1 MTDGKRSRMRR
12 HSPEFRIE
20 IAQRMLAGE
29 CVMALSKRYGLPRS
43 MMYRWRDAYQK
54 GGPAAVS
61 GPVGRP
67 GGVGGSVPAA
77 AKGDREERLRREVAE
92 LQRKVGQQAVEVD
105 FFRKVFKRVEEL
117 PKANRRGGGASTP
130 RSDE

>member
-1 MTDGKRSRMRR
+1 MTDGKRPRMRR
-12 HSPEFRIE
+12 YSPEFRIE

-29 CVMALSKRYGLPRS
+29 CVMALSKRHGLPRS
-43 MMYRWRDAYQK
+43 MMYRWREAYQK
-54 GGPAAVS
+54 AGPAALS
-61 GPVGRP
+61 GSVGRP
-67 GGVGGSVPAA
+67 SGVGESATAG